1 MQSVINLVEE
11 EAKAYGLVKVT
22 KIKLVVGKMTMALP
36 EALEMAFS
44 ALSRGTVAQGAKL
57 EIEQREVRL
66 RCPNCELEFAPELPY
81 FTCPRCGHVT
91 SQFIQGRELYLEYL
105 EGEGEG

>member
-11 EAKAYGLVKVT
+11 KAKAYGLVKVT
-22 KIKLVVGKMTMALP
+22 KIKLVVGKMTMAFP

-44 ALSRGTVAQGAKL
+44 ALSRGTVAQSAKL

-66 RCPNCELEFAPELPY
+66 RCPNCELEFVPELPY
-81 FTCPRCGHVT
+81 FACLRCGHVAY
-91 SQFIQGRELYLEYL
+91 QFIQGRELYLEYF